1 MFNYKQIKAEILEEM
16 ASLIDQVI
24 SGKIDKAEL
33 YFVRPEDVNKYLET
47 VGWIDNGEKDIDTNG
62 WEWDFWINYDVN
74 NNKYILSGDG
84 YYYDHVTF
92 ARR

>member
-24 SGKIDKAEL
+24 SGKIDK
-33 YFVRPEDVNKYLET
+33 EDVNKYLET